1 MLQDTGCV
9 SILFRLM
16 LLPLVYVPTGPYT
29 SHPCTS
35 RVRGEEMADTLWRPE
50 GRPNLAHMRHEPVAT
65 SSDTDFET
73 QGWLGNWT
81 QDNLYV
87 IERVNVTTSDICI
100 LIDDTTAHFVIRGRY
115 VQGPVNMEILLRAVQ
130 NGTV

>member
-1 MLQDTGCV
+1 
-9 SILFRLM
+9 
-16 LLPLVYVPTGPYT
+16 
-29 SHPCTS
+29 
-35 RVRGEEMADTLWRPE
+35 MADTLSRPE
-50 GRPNLAHMRHEPVAT
+50 GRPNLAYMHHELVAT

-87 IERVNVTTSDICI
+87 IEGVNITTSDICI

-115 VQGPVNMEILLRAVQ
+115 VQSPVNMKIPLWAVQ
-130 NGTV
+130 NKSLEQPWRQH